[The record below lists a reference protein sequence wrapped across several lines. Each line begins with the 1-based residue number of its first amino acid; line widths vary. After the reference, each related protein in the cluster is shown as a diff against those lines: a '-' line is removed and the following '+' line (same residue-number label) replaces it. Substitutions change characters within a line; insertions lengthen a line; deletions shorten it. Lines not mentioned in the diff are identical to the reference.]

1 MSWSERAQLY
11 RDSEAHR
18 EGEDLDLVVEWS
30 EGAET
35 ALDVATGG
43 GHVARRLRE
52 AGVNVVTVDSAPG
65 MQPDV
70 VSRSE
75 DIPFADESFDVV
87 VCRVAAHH
95 FDDVPKAVSEMARV
109 SRDRVIVV
117 DNLFL
122 DDDAEE
128 ADRVRDPSHVKNW
141 SEGEWR
147 GFFASAGLQVDEAR
161 RLEKPIEVEPWLER
175 AGTSEEDAQRV
186 RELLGDRIQDGWITL
201 DRLVIRGPQVMAIIV
216 DNDTKLVVQGLTGR
230 EGSFHGVRNRDYG
243 TNVVAGVTPGKGGA
257 DVEGIPVFDTVAE
270 AVTGGR
276 REHGDG
282 LRPGALR
289 DRCRLRGGGRG
300 HRDRDLHRGG
310 ASGPRDAACLQLH
323 PPEGHHDARPELPRR
338 ALPRGRRTSGS
349 SRRRSSARAGS
360 ASSAARGRSRTRS
373 ATS

>member
-122 DDDAEE
+122 DDDAER

-147 GFFASAGLQVDEAR
+147 SFFAAAGLQVDEVR

-186 RELLGDRIQDGWITL
+186 RDLLGDRIQDGWIML
-201 DRLVIRGPQVMAIIV
+201 DRLVIRGR
-216 DNDTKLVVQGLTGR
+216 K
-230 EGSFHGVRNRDYG
+230 
-243 TNVVAGVTPGKGGA
+243 
-257 DVEGIPVFDTVAE
+257 
-270 AVTGGR
+270 
-276 REHGDG
+276 
-282 LRPGALR
+282 
-289 DRCRLRGGGRG
+289 
-300 HRDRDLHRGG
+300 
-310 ASGPRDAACLQLH
+310 
-323 PPEGHHDARPELPRR
+323 
-338 ALPRGRRTSGS
+338 
-349 SRRRSSARAGS
+349 
-360 ASSAARGRSRTRS
+360 
-373 ATS
+373 